1 MIVDRN
7 TKGKWIKR
15 LTGLSM
21 VTVLCFSLNTIPVL
35 AEGVENTGA
44 AIDVQQEV
52 PVEPQQLF
60 VPQNV
65 VINGRTVLNTESFLN
80 FNNTSIVSFDVF
92 KVELSQFP
100 LLNRVELCG
109 SNLSNAQMEDLQHTY
124 PNVKFVWSIKLGNYW
139 TIRTDQVAFSTNKG
153 PGPNLTN
160 ADTEQLKY
168 CTDLV
173 ALDIGHNAVSD
184 ISFVRYMP
192 NLRIL
197 ILVDNRVRDLTPIE
211 SCKNLVY
218 LETFVNP
225 ITDITPLTNLVN
237 LIDLNIS
244 YNRFNDIQ
252 PLLNKPRLE
261 RLFVS
266 HTGLSMAQIN
276 ELQAEYP
283 NIHVEYQVT
292 QSIDGGWR
300 KVDRYKAMRT
310 MFKTNTVSDLFM
322 TNVDRLAYYSN
333 VFQYDYYVQRYP
345 EVVAAVGADPI
356 TLLDYFIDHGLS
368 QGQQASP
375 TFSIVDYATFNP
387 NLVEAFGL
395 DYNLLFK
402 HYMTRGFREPRICIN
417 PLTTT

>member
-1 MIVDRN
+1 MLVA
-7 TKGKWIKR
+7 GKYRKKWMKII
-15 LTGLSM
+15 LSM
-21 VTVLCFSLNTIPVL
+21 SMATVLCFTLKSFTAMAEEMVMPV
-35 AEGVENTGA
+35 A
-44 AIDVQQEV
+44 ASDI
-52 PVEPQQLF
+52 QQLY

-65 VINGRTVLNTESFLN
+65 VINGRTVSSAETFLD
-80 FNNTSIVSFDVF
+80 FNHAKIASYDTF
-92 KVELSQFP
+92 KLELGQFP
-100 LLNRVELCG
+100 FLNRVELCG
-109 SNLSNAQMEDLQHTY
+109 SNLSNACMEDLQRTY
-124 PNVKFVWSIKLGNYW
+124 PNVKFVWSIRLGNYW

-153 PGPNLTN
+153 PGPDLTN
-160 ADTEQLKY
+160 SDTEQLKY

-197 ILVDNRVRDLTPIE
+197 ILVDNRVKDLTPIE

-237 LIDLNIS
+237 LIDVNIS
-244 YNRFNDIQ
+244 YNRFCDIQ

-266 HTGLSMAQIN
+266 HTGLSMEQIQ

-300 KVDRYKAMRT
+300 KLDRYRAMRT

-322 TNVDRLAYYSN
+322 TNVDRVAYYAN
-333 VFQYDYYVQRYP
+333 VFQYEYYVQHYP
-345 EVVAAVGADPI
+345 EVVAKVGLDPVA
-356 TLLDYFIDHGLS
+356 LLDYFIDYGLVE
-368 QGQQASP
+368 GQQASP
-375 TFSIVDYATFNP
+375 TFSIVDYAAFNP

-395 DYNLLFK
+395 DYDLLFK
-402 HYMTRGFREPRICIN
+402 HYMTRGYREPERICIN
-417 PLTTT
+417 PLANM